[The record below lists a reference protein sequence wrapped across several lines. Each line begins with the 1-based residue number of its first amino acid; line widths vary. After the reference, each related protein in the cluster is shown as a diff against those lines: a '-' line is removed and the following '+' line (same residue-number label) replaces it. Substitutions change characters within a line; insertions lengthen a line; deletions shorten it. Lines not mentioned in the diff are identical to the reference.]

1 MNYTIR
7 GTLDILPMGIYVNY
21 NSMVNILSL
30 KEVAYYFRVTMDNKY
45 YH

>member
-21 NSMVNILSL
+21 NSMVNILYI
-30 KEVAYYFRVTMDNKY
+30 KEVADYFRGTIDNK
-45 YH
+45 